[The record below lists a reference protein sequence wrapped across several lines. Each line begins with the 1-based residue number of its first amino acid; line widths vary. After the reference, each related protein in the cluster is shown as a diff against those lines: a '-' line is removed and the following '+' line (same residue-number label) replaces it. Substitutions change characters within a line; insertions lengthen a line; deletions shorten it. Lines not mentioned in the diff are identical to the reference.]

1 MQHHL
6 EPLMGHNRNTYLYA
20 HFSCFNLAKYRTMNL
35 LSNLNFDLSGLIG
48 VNTNLITWLVIP
60 LAILVLATII
70 SNAFRAFMQRYFER
84 SSRLLHVDPT
94 RYKFFKNAVSFVIYL
109 VAITIIFY
117 TIPELR
123 TIGMSLFAGAGILA
137 IIIGFASQAAFSN
150 IISGIFIVT
159 SKPFRVGD
167 FIKISDEFIGTV
179 EDITLRHTVI
189 RNIENRRI
197 IIPNSL
203 INNQTIINSNIVDD
217 KVCSLIDVGISY
229 DSDLDKAI
237 SIIQDEVMK
246 HPLAIDNRSD
256 EEIAAGTPQVEVRV
270 MGFGESAVNL
280 RGFAWAATPLNAFI
294 LRTDFYRSVKK
305 RFDAEGI
312 EIPLPYRTIVMKNQ
326 PPQKS

>member
-1 MQHHL
+1 MI
-6 EPLMGHNRNTYLYA
+6 
-20 HFSCFNLAKYRTMNL
+20 L
-35 LSNLNFDLSGLIG
+35 LSNLKFDLSGLIG
-48 VNTNLITWLVIP
+48 TSPKLTTYLIIP

-70 SNAFRAFMQRYFER
+70 SNVFRAFMHRYFER

-94 RYKFFKNAVSFVIYL
+94 RYKFFKNAVSFIIYL
-109 VAITIIFY
+109 VAVTIIFY
-117 TIPELR
+117 TIPELK

-189 RNIENRRI
+189 RNNENRRI
-197 IIPNSL
+197 IIPNAV
-203 INNQTIINSNIVDD
+203 INNQTIINSNIVDE
-217 KVCSLIDVGISY
+217 KVCSLIDMSISY
-229 DSDLDKAI
+229 DSDIDKAI
-237 SIIQDEVMK
+237 SIIQDEAMK
-246 HPLAIDNRSD
+246 HPLALDNRTE
-256 EEIAAGTPQVEVRV
+256 EEIAQGTPQVVVRV
-270 MGFGESAVNL
+270 MGFGESSINL

-294 LRTDFYRSVKK
+294 LRTDLFKSIKK

-312 EIPLPYRTIVMKNQ
+312 EIPFPYRTIVMKNQ
-326 PPQKS
+326 PPVKS